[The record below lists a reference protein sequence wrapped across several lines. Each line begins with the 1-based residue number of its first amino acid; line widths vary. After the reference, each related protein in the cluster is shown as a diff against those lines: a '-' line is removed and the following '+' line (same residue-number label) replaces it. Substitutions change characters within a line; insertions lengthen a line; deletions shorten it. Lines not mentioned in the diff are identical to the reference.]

1 MKYKVH
7 MQMKWKEGWH
17 QLGWKDWSGDWLSKE
32 EVETYMVQDI
42 ISDDVILF
50 KYKSH
55 LVIFQYSQEHGI
67 DYSKVFVHV
76 AQGIQ

>member
-1 MKYKVH
+1 
-7 MQMKWKEGWH
+7 
-17 QLGWKDWSGDWLSKE
+17 LSKE